1 MPSLK
6 RSQLITAAIFGLI
19 FIVIYFGLDTKSNEQ
34 EALVK
39 TREQKLELL
48 NIDRVIASERELL
61 PAQAAAVLEQFEAEL
76 ENAADDTTRVSQL
89 KTLASFWYQN
99 GNALISGYYAQKI
112 AENLNLDAEAWG
124 ICGTT
129 FAIAAKRTED
139 DNKRK
144 YALQKSRLAF
154 ENAISI
160 DPNAVNNKI
169 NLALSFVD
177 FPLEE
182 NPMKGVLMLID
193 LNKENPDNPAVLFQL
208 GRLALGTNQLEKAV
222 ERLEKVIELDF
233 QNKEAHCLLAET
245 YQKLGDQNKALK
257 ELEICNS

>member
-1 MPSLK
+1 M
-6 RSQLITAAIFGLI
+6 F
-19 FIVIYFGLDTKSNEQ
+19 
-34 EALVK
+34 
-39 TREQKLELL
+39 KLL
-48 NIDRVIASERELL
+48 
-61 PAQAAAVLEQFEAEL
+61 
-76 ENAADDTTRVSQL
+76 
-89 KTLASFWYQN
+89 
-99 GNALISGYYAQKI
+99 
-112 AENLNLDAEAWG
+112 
-124 ICGTT
+124 CGTS
-129 FAIAAKRTED
+129 FAIASKSIENED
-139 DNKRK
+139 QFK
-144 YALQKSRLAF
+144 YAIQNSRQAY
-154 ENAISI
+154 ENAISL
-160 DPNAVNNKI
+160 DSENLDNRI

-177 FPLEE
+177 FPIEE